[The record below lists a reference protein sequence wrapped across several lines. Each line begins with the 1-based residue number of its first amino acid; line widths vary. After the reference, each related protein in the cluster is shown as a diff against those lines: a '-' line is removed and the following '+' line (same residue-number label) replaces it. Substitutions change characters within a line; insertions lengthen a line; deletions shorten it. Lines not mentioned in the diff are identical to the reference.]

1 MSRGRISRNTAI
13 NMVGAILPLL
23 LTLFTIPRYLRL
35 IGDVR
40 FGVLAMVWL
49 LLSYFAIF
57 DMGLGRATSRSIA
70 QLKMAGDHERA
81 SVFWTALLIN
91 STFGIVGGF
100 VLWAVARGF
109 LGAWLNIPA
118 ALRPEL
124 FSALPWLAAAVPV
137 ATNLSVMVGAL
148 EGREQFLVVNSLQVL
163 SAAAFQLFP
172 LAVAY
177 WHGPNLKWLVGAA
190 VLARLVS
197 SLPLLFVCRKVI
209 PLTGVPQ
216 LNWRKSRELFSFG
229 SWITVSGLLTPL
241 MATMDRLLV
250 GAMRGAQAVTY
261 YTVPCNF
268 ATKFSM
274 VPASLS
280 RVLFPRF
287 SMQTETERRQLARRS
302 QLALTAVLTCAISIT
317 IPAVDPFF
325 RAWIGPELA
334 ARSSH
339 IGELLLVGIWV
350 NSLSWIP
357 SAELQA
363 HGRPDLVAKFHA
375 IEFIP
380 FLFAL
385 WIGLK
390 YGGVQ
395 GAAIVW
401 VLRVIVD
408 ASLLLNASGLLRR
421 TFAPLL
427 AGFSIMLL
435 SAVLV
440 RFAGDALRIRG
451 ALALLV
457 LGLGLMWT
465 AMFARNALPSPRS
478 AFRLLQPS
486 VGDAL

>member
-1 MSRGRISRNTAI
+1 MSRSRISRNTAI

-23 LTLFTIPRYLRL
+23 LTLFTIPPYLRL
-35 IGDVR
+35 VGDVR

-70 QLKMAGDHERA
+70 QLKGAEERERA

-91 STFGIVGGF
+91 SVFGVVGGLA
-100 VLWAVARGF
+100 LWAVARGF
-109 LGAWLNIPA
+109 LGMWLNIPA
-118 ALRPEL
+118 ALGPEL
-124 FSALPWLAAAVPV
+124 LSALPWLAAAVPV

-148 EGREQFLVVNSLQVL
+148 EGREQFLAVNSLQVF
-163 SAAAFQLFP
+163 SAVAFQLFP
-172 LAVAY
+172 LGVAY
-177 WHGPNLKWLVGAA
+177 WHGPDLKWLVAAA
-190 VLARLVS
+190 VLARMVS
-197 SLPLLFVCRKVI
+197 SLPLFFACRKII
-209 PLTGVPQ
+209 PLAGLPRV
-216 LNWRKSRELFSFG
+216 NWQKSRELFSFG

-241 MATMDRLLV
+241 MATLDRLLV

-287 SMQTETERRQLARRS
+287 AMQTETERQHLATRS
-302 QLALTAVLTCAISIT
+302 LLALTAVLTCAISVT

-350 NSLSWIP
+350 NSLSWVP

-380 FLFAL
+380 FLLAL

-401 VLRVIVD
+401 VLRVILD
-408 ASLLLNASGLLRR
+408 TTLLLNASGLLRR
-421 TFAPLL
+421 TLAPVL
-427 AGFSIMLL
+427 AGFAILAA
-435 SAVLV
+435 SATLV
-440 RFAGDALRIRG
+440 RFAGESFGSRG
-451 ALALLV
+451 LLAFTV
-457 LGLGLMWT
+457 LGVSLLWT
-465 AMFARNALPSPRS
+465 AAFARKALPRP
-478 AFRLLQPS
+478 AHVFRLMQPT

>member
-1 MSRGRISRNTAI
+1 MSRGRISRDTAI
-13 NMVGAILPLL
+13 NMAGAIVPLI
-23 LTLFTIPRYLRL
+23 LTLFTIPPYLRL
-35 IGDVR
+35 VGDVR

-70 QLKMAGDHERA
+70 QLKEADDRERA

-91 STFGIVGGF
+91 SAFGFVGGF
-100 VLWAVARGF
+100 ALWAVARGF
-109 LGAWLNIPA
+109 LGVWLNIPPS
-118 ALRPEL
+118 LKPEL

-148 EGREQFLVVNSLQVL
+148 EGREQFLVVNSLQVF

-177 WHGPNLKWLVGAA
+177 WHGPDLKWLVGAA
-190 VLARLVS
+190 VLARMVS
-197 SLPLLFVCRKVI
+197 SLPLFLACRKII
-209 PLTGVPQ
+209 PLHGLPCV
-216 LNWRKSRELFSFG
+216 NWRKSQELFSFG

-241 MATMDRLLV
+241 MATLDRLLV

-287 SMQTETERRQLARRS
+287 STQTKAERQKLATRS
-302 QLALTAVLTCAISIT
+302 SLVLAAVLTCAISIT
-317 IPAVDPFF
+317 IPAVHPFF

-334 ARSSH
+334 ARSSR
-339 IGELLLVGIWV
+339 IGELLLVGMWV
-350 NSLSWIP
+350 NALSWIP

-385 WIGLK
+385 WLGLR

-395 GAAIVW
+395 GAATVW
-401 VLRVIVD
+401 VLRVILD
-408 ASLLLNASGLLRR
+408 TTLLLNASGLLRR
-421 TFAPLL
+421 TLAPLL
-427 AGFSIMLL
+427 AGFSIMVL
-435 SAVLV
+435 SAMLV
-440 RFAGDALRIRG
+440 RFTGESLSSRAVIG
-451 ALALLV
+451 LLV
-457 LGLGLMWT
+457 LGLSLAWT
-465 AMFARNALPSPRS
+465 AVFARNALPSPRRTL
-478 AFRLLQPS
+478 RLLQPTVS
-486 VGDAL
+486 DAL